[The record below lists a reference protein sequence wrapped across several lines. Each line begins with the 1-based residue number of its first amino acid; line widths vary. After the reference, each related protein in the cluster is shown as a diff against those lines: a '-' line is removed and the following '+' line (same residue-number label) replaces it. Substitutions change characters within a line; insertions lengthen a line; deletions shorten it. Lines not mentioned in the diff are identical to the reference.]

1 MNHTF
6 KEGFINHCQIC
17 NSKKIYLVL
26 DLGFQPLADDLL
38 NEKNNNNPCTSYPI
52 KIYLCKSCRL
62 LQNNFIVGDKKLY
75 SKEYHYRPGISKTVE
90 NNLNNL
96 ALKLIN
102 LYKLKKKDLIVDI
115 GCSDGTLLNCFKKLG
130 YKNVVG
136 VEPTNTYKFAKQK
149 GIKTINEFFNTKSAS
164 KILKKYGKAKLI
176 TTTNVFAHTGELKE
190 FILGVKLILSNNG
203 VFVIENHYLKDII
216 DKVQFDSF
224 YHEHLRTYSL
234 KSLIKLLNYYKLR
247 IVDAYTTER
256 YNGNIQAHF
265 IKSKK
270 IRLSKNV
277 INILTKEK
285 KAKLDNLK
293 TYQNFSKKIEKAK
306 TDLFKYLSLYP
317 NSLIIGKS
325 YPARASVILNYFSF
339 LKDKIN
345 FIAEQP
351 TSLKLNYY
359 IAGTSIKIVDSK
371 ILKKLKPDIII
382 IFAWHLFREI
392 KNKWKAK
399 GLPKS
404 TKYILMLPKL
414 KIFK

>member
-190 FILGVKLILSNNG
+190 FILGVNLILSNNG